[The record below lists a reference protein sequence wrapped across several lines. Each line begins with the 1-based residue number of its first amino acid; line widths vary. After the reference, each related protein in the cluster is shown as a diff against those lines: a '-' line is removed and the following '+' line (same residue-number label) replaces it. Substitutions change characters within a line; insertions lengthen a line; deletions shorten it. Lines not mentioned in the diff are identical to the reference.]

1 MPLLHLDADH
11 DLVQSIKLAE
21 QLMGRGSSAY
31 ACRDCLSRARGA
43 PTWLRESNSAG
54 SHGLFL
60 NLGYNPGTTG
70 RRRVM
75 RGLLGSAE
83 ATR

>member
-1 MPLLHLDADH
+1 
-11 DLVQSIKLAE
+11 
-21 QLMGRGSSAY
+21 
-31 ACRDCLSRARGA
+31 
-43 PTWLRESNSAG
+43 LRESNSAG